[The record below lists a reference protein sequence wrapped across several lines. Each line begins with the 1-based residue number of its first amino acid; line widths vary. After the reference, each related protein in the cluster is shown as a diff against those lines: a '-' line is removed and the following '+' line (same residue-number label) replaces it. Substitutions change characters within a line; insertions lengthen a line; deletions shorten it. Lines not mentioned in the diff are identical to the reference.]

1 MTDLTDVRRLR
12 ERVRADRRT
21 VTAPL
26 VVLGVLILGH
36 FALSALVAAVTG
48 PAGNHLTRLVYWP
61 VAGAIGLAALW
72 IHARRVAIRDGV
84 GEGPRSYRPVTLGY
98 LISLPVIALLVV
110 PVLFIGVFASLVWP
124 AAILLAI
131 GIRQHSTTLK
141 SVAKGLALAGIIEG
155 LLAAL
160 SGAVGD
166 TAGWVVIGLEA
177 VAGLV
182 LVIGAL
188 VQARRARAA

>member
-1 MTDLTDVRRLR
+1 
-12 ERVRADRRT
+12 
-21 VTAPL
+21 
-26 VVLGVLILGH
+26 
-36 FALSALVAAVTG
+36 
-48 PAGNHLTRLVYWP
+48 
-61 VAGAIGLAALW
+61 
-72 IHARRVAIRDGV
+72 
-84 GEGPRSYRPVTLGY
+84 
-98 LISLPVIALLVV
+98 
-110 PVLFIGVFASLVWP
+110 VFASLVWP

>member
-1 MTDLTDVRRLR
+1 
-12 ERVRADRRT
+12 
-21 VTAPL
+21 
-26 VVLGVLILGH
+26 
-36 FALSALVAAVTG
+36 
-48 PAGNHLTRLVYWP
+48 
-61 VAGAIGLAALW
+61 
-72 IHARRVAIRDGV
+72 
-84 GEGPRSYRPVTLGY
+84 
-98 LISLPVIALLVV
+98 
-110 PVLFIGVFASLVWP
+110 
-124 AAILLAI
+124 
-131 GIRQHSTTLK
+131 
-141 SVAKGLALAGIIEG
+141 VAKGLALAGIIEG